1 MPEGDTIRRAARS
14 LEPLVGHALAVA
26 TPQPRHRLS
35 GLSEALDGRRLESVT
50 ARGKHLLLRFE
61 GGRTLHSHLR
71 MSGAWDVHREGAR
84 WRRPRSAAWI
94 VLRGAGLEA
103 VEFSGPVLELL
114 DDARLRLHPVLRSL
128 GPDVLDDG
136 FDPGVIAPRL
146 RAGHG
151 GEVRTIADALLD
163 QSLACGIGNVFK
175 SEALWACRLD
185 PWAPAH
191 ELPDETITAVYAEAS
206 RRMKAAVTAPRNASL
221 RIYRHPVCPRCGR
234 PTQHRG
240 QGDAG
245 RVTWWCPTC
254 QPADGWAT
262 SPNVGSKARRI
273 AADTEEERPHS

>member
-14 LEPLVGHALAVA
+14 LEPLVGHALAVE

-35 GLSEALDGRRLESVT
+35 GLREALDGRRLESVT
-50 ARGKHLLLRFE
+50 PRGKHLLLRFE
-61 GGRTLHSHLR
+61 DGHTLHSHLR
-71 MSGAWDVHREGAR
+71 MTGAWDVYPEGAR

-94 VLRGAGLEA
+94 VMRAAGLVA

-136 FDPGVIAPRL
+136 FDPRVAAARL
-146 RAGHG
+146 RAGYG
-151 GEVRTIADALLD
+151 GELRTIADALLD

-175 SEALWACRLD
+175 SEALWACRVD
-185 PWAPAH
+185 PWAPVDD
-191 ELPDETITAVYAEAS
+191 LPDEVVAAVYAEA
-206 RRMKAAVTAPRNASL
+206 RRQLLEGVSGRRNESL
-221 RIYRHPVCPRCGR
+221 RIYRHPLCPRCGG

-240 QGDAG
+240 QGDGG

-254 QPADGWAT
+254 QPPGW
-262 SPNVGSKARRI
+262 VGQVTASA
-273 AADTEEERPHS
+273 S